1 MKKFKDIV
9 VATGT
14 YINATGEEKKRWKTI
29 GAIYWEGDTEK
40 LSVKAGDA
48 VVIPHSAGGFK
59 LNGCKGII
67 SRPPAA

>member
-1 MKKFKDIV
+1 LRADFLAGDDLEVEAGFGIFLCL
-9 VATGT
+9 
-14 YINATGEEKKRWKTI
+14 TGEGHLVFNK
-29 GAIYWEGDTEK
+29 TEK